1 LSEVRGLRPC
11 ASRSCGEGRV
21 IKPDI
26 EKIIVEREVAASDL
40 ALAIRRNSGGVEVIV
55 ESGREVDPSLHQL
68 GAAEGKKVLLVR
80 EFKGRAFK
88 QCQGLKKEYSCCQL
102 HTLADAN
109 NCAMECSY
117 CVLQYYMTAP
127 FLTVFANTGD
137 LLTDLA
143 HCVGSQRRRV
153 FRVTT
158 GELSDSL
165 LLDPLTGSTRVLVP
179 FFREL
184 PNAILE
190 LKTKTNNV
198 DHLLELDHGRKTVVS
213 WSVNPSAVCAREEL
227 KTASLEDRL
236 EAASRVARRGYPV
249 GFHLDPIVHYCCWRR
264 DYEGLLDLILGAVPL
279 ESIAWIS
286 LGTLRFPPEL
296 EPTMEAR
303 FPRSRLRYG
312 EFISAPDGKL
322 RYIRPLRIEMYRALV
337 SHLRKRIGSSPSAP
351 VIYLCMEPPDVW
363 KKVFGE
369 PGPSSSE
376 LDYRFSESYRRRFPE
391 ARLPRPI
398 LEEYERPP
406 A

>member
-1 LSEVRGLRPC
+1 
-11 ASRSCGEGRV
+11 V

-26 EKIIVEREVAASDL
+26 EKIIVEREVADSDL

-55 ESGREVDPSLHQL
+55 ESGQDADPSLRHL
-68 GAAEGKKVLLVR
+68 GLSDGKKVLLVR
-80 EFKGRAFK
+80 QFKGRAFK
-88 QCQGLKKEYSCCQL
+88 QCQGLKQEYCCCQL

-117 CVLQYYMTAP
+117 CVLQYYMNEP

-137 LLTDLA
+137 LLAELES
-143 HCVGSQRRRV
+143 CVGSQRRRV

-165 LLDPLTGSTRVLVP
+165 LLDPFTGSTRVLVP

-198 DHLLELDHGRKTVVS
+198 EQLLDLEHGRKTVIS
-213 WSVNPSAVCAREEL
+213 WSVNTQVVCVGEEL
-227 KTASLEDRL
+227 KAASLEDRL
-236 EAASRVARRGYPV
+236 EAAARVARRGYPV
-249 GFHLDPIVHYCCWRR
+249 GFHLDPIVRYGSWRQ
-264 DYEGLLDLILGAVPL
+264 DYEGLLDLLLGAVPL

-312 EFISAPDGKL
+312 EFISAPDGKM
-322 RYIRPLRIEMYRALV
+322 RYIRPLRVEMYRALV
-337 SHLRKRIGSSPSAP
+337 SHLRKRIGGSPAAP
-351 VIYLCMEPPDVW
+351 LVYLCMESPAVW
-363 KKVFGE
+363 KKVFSE
-369 PGPSSSE
+369 PGPSSAE
-376 LDYRFSESYRRRFPE
+376 LDYRFAESFRRRFPE
-391 ARLPRPI
+391 ADLPRPI
-398 LEEYERPP
+398 LEDYERPP
-406 A
+406 HFPPVPPRS